1 MSIWLYRNC
10 DLEYTLL
17 KKYQKKGEGKIMALY
32 KEKLNKLLVWK
43 ENPKE
48 KGPANHKLFQKR

>member
-1 MSIWLYRNC
+1 
-10 DLEYTLL
+10 
-17 KKYQKKGEGKIMALY
+17 MALY

-48 KGPANHKLFQKR
+48 KGPANHKLFQKRWRKNMLLFLMRKDLRDIGEISIQPI

>member
-1 MSIWLYRNC
+1 M
-10 DLEYTLL
+10 L
-17 KKYQKKGEGKIMALY
+17 KKYQKKREGKIMALY

>member
-1 MSIWLYRNC
+1 M
-10 DLEYTLL
+10 L
-17 KKYQKKGEGKIMALY
+17 KKYQKKREGKIMALY

-43 ENPKE
+43 ETPKE